1 MTTNVSSS
9 RIEKNNGYEKIK
21 HELAR
26 KEVREIISIHIAY
39 EPVYDGNIAV
49 PCFLTDKI
57 HRAHRSCIE
66 KMKNRKENKGHPSV
80 RQSHYCE
87 NCFAKS
93 NESMKKRIQVCAEK
107 EGFTCCFNNGEIISF
122 QDNFRYL
129 GDVLFTVYFDFE
141 KATGDSVFFDTKML
155 VLR

>member
-39 EPVYDGNIAV
+39 EPVYDGNIPV

-141 KATGDSVFFDTKML
+141 KATGDSVFFETKML